1 MKKGPLDHYR
11 GRLLPAEI
19 AAGINAAWANAH
31 RLAVD
36 ARYLLSLKR
45 YPSAAALAIL
55 AIEEAGKVPI
65 LRALP
70 FARGDDGVKEVWR
83 DYRDHR
89 AKNGVWLVFD
99 LLQKTGGRFDDV
111 ASAANKNGEHTAL
124 LDAIKKLSIYTECL
138 GQREWSTPT
147 EVATPE
153 LAAELVRVAETL
165 ARPKAVTAREI
176 ELWIEYVAPVWN
188 SDKMAAALV
197 DWAMA
202 MKQEGLPAPTALD
215 LQKFLSGQGTLSDL
229 IGARRDAPPSEPQSP
244 PSSAA

>member
-11 GRLLPAEI
+11 GRLFPADI
-19 AAGINAAWANAH
+19 AEGINAAWANAH
-31 RLAVD
+31 RLATD

-65 LRALP
+65 LRSLP
-70 FARGDDGVKEVWR
+70 FAGSEDAVRDVWR

-111 ASAANKNGEHTAL
+111 SSAADKNGEHTAL

-138 GQREWSTPT
+138 GRREWSRPT
-147 EVATPE
+147 GVATPE
-153 LAAELVRVAETL
+153 LAAELVRVAEML
-165 ARPKAVTAREI
+165 ARPKTVTEREI
-176 ELWIEYVAPVWN
+176 ELWIEYIAPAWN
-188 SDKMAAALV
+188 TEHMAAALV
-197 DWAMA
+197 EWAMA
-202 MKQEGLPAPTALD
+202 MEREGLPAPAGPD

-229 IGARRDAPPSEPQSP
+229 MGARQNIPPP
-244 PSSAA
+244 AA

>member
-176 ELWIEYVAPVWN
+176 ELWIEHVAPVWN
-188 SDKMAAALV
+188 SDRMAAALV

-229 IGARRDAPPSEPQSP
+229 IGARRDAPPS
-244 PSSAA
+244 SAA

>member
-19 AAGINAAWANAH
+19 ATGVNAAWANAH

-45 YPSAAALAIL
+45 YPSAAALAVL

-65 LRALP
+65 LRTLP
-70 FARGDDGVKEVWR
+70 FAHSDDAVKEVWR

-99 LLQKTGGRFDDV
+99 LLKKTGGRFDDV
-111 ASAANKNGEHTAL
+111 ASAADKNGEHTAL

-138 GQREWSTPT
+138 GQREWSRPVD
-147 EVATPE
+147 VATPE
-153 LAAELVRVAETL
+153 LATELVRVAEAL
-165 ARPKAVTAREI
+165 ARPKTVTEREI
-176 ELWIEYVAPVWN
+176 ELWIEHIAPVWN
-188 SDKMAAALV
+188 TAKMATALV
-197 DWAMA
+197 EWAAA
-202 MKQEGLPAPTALD
+202 MRQEGLPAPAPPD
-215 LQKFLSGQGTLSDL
+215 LHKFLSGEGTLSDL
-229 IGARRDAPPSEPQSP
+229 IGVRRAVSTAADA
-244 PSSAA
+244 